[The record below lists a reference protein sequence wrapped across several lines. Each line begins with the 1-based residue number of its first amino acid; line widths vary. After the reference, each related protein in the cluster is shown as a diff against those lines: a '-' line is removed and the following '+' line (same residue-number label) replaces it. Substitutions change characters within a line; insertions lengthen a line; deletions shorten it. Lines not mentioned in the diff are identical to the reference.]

1 LGDHVGLLF
10 DFVLAD
16 KQFADEFLL
25 EAKAGREGDLA
36 DPAALADL
44 ANLADTDLHSNSGFR
59 NSNLRARLGWRR
71 FITRDLSSSTAT
83 SSMLIPT
90 NNLFVL

>member
-71 FITRDLSSSTAT
+71 FITAT